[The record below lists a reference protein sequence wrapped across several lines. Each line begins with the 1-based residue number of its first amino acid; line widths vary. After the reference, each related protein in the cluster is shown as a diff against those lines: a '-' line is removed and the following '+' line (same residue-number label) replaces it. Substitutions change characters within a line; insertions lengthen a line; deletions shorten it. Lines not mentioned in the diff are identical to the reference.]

1 LDALDPNLEY
11 ERKGRLAKY
20 VGELDKRLEKFQ
32 SSKNRL
38 VKWLSIASK
47 TPTARSDDYVKNTL
61 NEMMEEQKQSYEDVV
76 ARQKKLIEELKALSK
91 DKTK

>member
-1 LDALDPNLEY
+1 
-11 ERKGRLAKY
+11 
-20 VGELDKRLEKFQ
+20 
-32 SSKNRL
+32 
-38 VKWLSIASK
+38 
-47 TPTARSDDYVKNTL
+47 VKNTL